1 METKH
6 VNKHDGTTPQ
16 KPCAPPNSTS
26 QDTARICGM
35 LGLCVKAGKAVL
47 GAPLVLQAIRSM
59 QLRRRPQMVFL
70 CSDAS
75 ANTCKRIQNGCRTY
89 HVPCYMLPLTGTQT
103 AQAVGKSSM
112 IMAVGITDSG
122 MARTLYEKVFSENP
136 DTPIS

>member
-6 VNKHDGTTPQ
+6 VNKHDSTTPQ

-59 QLRRRPQMVFL
+59 QLQRRPQMVFL
-70 CSDAS
+70 SYVAIDRCANS
-75 ANTCKRIQNGCRTY
+75 AGRWKKQFDYGGGDYR
-89 HVPCYMLPLTGTQT
+89 
-103 AQAVGKSSM
+103 
-112 IMAVGITDSG
+112 
-122 MARTLYEKVFSENP
+122 
-136 DTPIS
+136 

>member
-16 KPCAPPNSTS
+16 KPCAPPNSMT

-59 QLRRRPQMVFL
+59 Q
-70 CSDAS
+70 S
-75 ANTCKRIQNGCRTY
+75 ATT
-89 HVPCYMLPLTGTQT
+89 T
-103 AQAVGKSSM
+103 ADGVSLQRC
-112 IMAVGITDSG
+112 ICEY
-122 MARTLYEKVFSENP
+122 L
-136 DTPIS
+136 